1 MKNFTIRAISAV
13 VFVIIIIG
21 STLLSKYLFFS
32 VFGIIL
38 SLSVLEFFNLT
49 KKGGIN
55 PQVIPG
61 IIVSMIIYVSIFLF
75 TQKIVNIK
83 LFLVLIPSFILI
95 PIVEIFRKQENKI
108 PNLIYTLMGVFY
120 FSVPFGLLNS
130 IISPIRDSVVY
141 KPEIMIGLFAIIWIN
156 DAGAYIFGKLLGKHK
171 MAEKISPNKT
181 WEGAIGGA
189 LASIALSIVYFK
201 LFNLFNP
208 VTVIVMSLTTLIAG
222 TIGDLTESMF
232 KRHFNVKDSGNI
244 MPGHGG
250 FFDRFD
256 SLIFAAPVYFIFV
269 HLFFK

>member
-1 MKNFTIRAISAV
+1 MKNFTIRTISAT

-21 STLLSKYLFFS
+21 SALLNKYVFFS
-32 VFGIIL
+32 VFAII
-38 SLSVLEFFNLT
+38 SGLSVLEFYNLT

-55 PQVIPG
+55 PQVISG
-61 IIVSMIIYVSIFLF
+61 IIVSTIIYVSIFLYI
-75 TQKIVNIK
+75 QKVADLKI
-83 LFLVLIPSFILI
+83 FLILIPSFLLI
-95 PIVEIFRKQENKI
+95 PIVEIFRKKENKI
-108 PNLIYTLMGVFY
+108 PNLIYTLIGIFY

-130 IISPIRDSVVY
+130 IISPSIDSGIY

-189 LASIALSIVYFK
+189 IASIALSIVYFK

-208 VTVIVMSLTTLIAG
+208 FIVIIMSLTTVIAG
-222 TIGDLTESMF
+222 TVGDLTESLF
-232 KRHFNVKDSGNI
+232 KRYFNVKDSGNI

-256 SLIFAAPVYFIFV
+256 SLIFAAPVYFLFI
-269 HLFFK
+269 HLFLK